1 MQKRTGG
8 HVDRRPFRR
17 GEGEAVKSKIEAAT
31 TWMENLAED
40 NSHGYSQANR
50 WGPDYDCS
58 SAIITAWQQAGVPVK
73 DKGATY
79 TGNMRSAFLAC
90 GFKLVT
96 QSVNLATG
104 EGLKRGDVLLNDL
117 SHTAMYIG
125 GNRIVHARSSEGNS
139 IPGDQ
144 SGNEIRTQAYYN
156 SSTDPWLCVLRYPE
170 TINYDDDAD
179 AEPVSEGLKPDG
191 ICGPRT
197 WETIAE
203 MIAEFPSLECVTDE
217 RGRIIK
223 MPHDWHVAMLQ
234 AFLNYID
241 EDVYLDMDGDYGPLT
256 AAAVAKF
263 QRKH

>member
-1 MQKRTGG
+1 M
-8 HVDRRPFRR
+8 
-17 GEGEAVKSKIEAAT
+17 KSKIEAAT
-31 TWMENLAED
+31 TWMENLASD
-40 NSHGYSQANR
+40 NAHGYSQANR

-58 SAIITAWQQAGVPVK
+58 SAVITAWQQAGVPVK

-96 QSVNLATG
+96 QSINLATG
-104 EGLKRGDVLLNDL
+104 EGLRRGDVLLNDL
-117 SHTAMYIG
+117 SHTAMCIG
-125 GNRIVHARSSEGNS
+125 SGRIVHARSSEGNS

-156 SSTDPWLCVLRYPE
+156 SSTDPWLCVLRWPE
-170 TINYDDDAD
+170 TFAYDDETGEAD
-179 AEPVSEGLKPDG
+179 PEPASGQLEADG

-197 WETIAE
+197 WETIAD
-203 MIAEFPSLECVTDE
+203 MIARFPTLECVTDSK
-217 RGRIIK
+217 GKIIR

-234 AFLNYID
+234 SFFNYIND
-241 EDVYLDMDGDYGPLT
+241 EPDLDVDGDYGPLT
-256 AAAVAKF
+256 AAAVKEF